1 MTARAERLREF
12 VEDAGEFTL
21 FFIKSLRTA
30 VSRPFRA
37 RLVLRQMFLLGVQS
51 LPLVTVFAAFTGMVL
66 ALQTAYQIKKFGA
79 DVFVGGIVGLSIVRE
94 LGPVLT
100 ALILAGRV
108 GSGIASE
115 LGSMRVTEQIDAID
129 MLGTD
134 SFHYLIGP
142 RVTACAVMGPILA
155 IYFDFV
161 GNLGGYIVSLYKVG
175 VDPHVYLENANS
187 IVGAGDVMSGIIK
200 MFVFSVIVAVV
211 GCFYGF
217 RCSGGAAGVGTA
229 TTSSVV
235 TAFLLVIVSDYFLSS
250 FFYIS

>member
-1 MTARAERLREF
+1 
-12 VEDAGEFTL
+12 
-21 FFIKSLRTA
+21 
-30 VSRPFRA
+30 
-37 RLVLRQMFLLGVQS
+37 MFLLGVQS

-79 DVFVGGIVGLSIVRE
+79 DVFVGGIIGLSISRE

-115 LGSMRVTEQIDAID
+115 LGSMRVTEQIDAIET
-129 MLGTD
+129 LGTD
-134 SFHYLIGP
+134 SFHYLTTP
-142 RVTACAVMGPILA
+142 RVLSCAFMGPVLA
-155 IYFDFV
+155 VYFDFI
-161 GNLGGYIVSLYKVG
+161 GNLGGYMISTYKIG
-175 VDPHVYLENANS
+175 IDHHVYLANANA
-187 IVGAGDVMSGIIK
+187 IVSAGDVLSGIVK

-211 GCFYGF
+211 GCYYGF

-235 TAFLLVIVSDYFLSS
+235 SSFLLVIVVDYLLSA